1 MAHSK
6 STSMTLKLLVR
17 TKGRKVLFAKATKEV
32 VDFLFNLLSLPVG
45 TVVRLL
51 SKNCLFTMHTTV
63 ETSSKGGYAKPKA
76 AVAGSNILLLL
87 TNDVDS
93 NAKQFYIC
101 TNCVRCISDVSG
113 TVCPSCRYAMSTQV
127 IYVCPQ
133 ASSTVAATSGEGGYV
148 KGVVTYMIMDT
159 LEVKP
164 MSAI

>member
-6 STSMTLKLLVR
+6 STSVTLKLLVR

-51 SKNCLFTMHTTV
+51 SKNCF
-63 ETSSKGGYAKPKA
+63 KGGYAKPKA
-76 AVAGSNILLLL
+76 AVAGSNILLSL